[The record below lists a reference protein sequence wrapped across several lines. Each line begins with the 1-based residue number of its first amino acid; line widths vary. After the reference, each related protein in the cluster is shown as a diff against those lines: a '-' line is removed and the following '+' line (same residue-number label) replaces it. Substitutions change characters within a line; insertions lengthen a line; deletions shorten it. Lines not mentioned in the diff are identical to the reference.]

1 MEMQYRKLGKWGI
14 QVSAISLGAWVTYGN
29 QVKDEATIRE
39 IVKIAYDAGI
49 NFFDNADVYA
59 RGVAEEIM
67 GRILKDYP
75 RHTLVLS
82 SKVFWPMSEDVN
94 DRGLSRKHIRESIE
108 KSLKRLQTDYLDLYF
123 AHRYFVPGYG
133 PEAPMEEIVPAF
145 SQLVDEGKILY
156 WGTSEWPPARIAE
169 AVTFA
174 RANGLHPPVVE
185 QPQYSLVFRD
195 RVEKEIFPETTRF
208 GMGVVV
214 WSPLGMGLLTGKYD
228 EGLPQGA
235 RLAEYEPLREKLLT
249 EENREKVRRLK
260 AVADRLG
267 VSRAELALAWV
278 LRRPEVS
285 SAITGATRPEQLKE
299 NLKALE
305 LTLDEATL
313 AEIDAIFPPGPDC
326 YER

>member
-1 MEMQYRKLGKWGI
+1 MEMQYRKLGQWGI
-14 QVSAISLGAWVTYGN
+14 KVSAISLGAWVTYGN
-29 QVKDEATIRE
+29 QVKDEETIRE
-39 IVKIAYDAGI
+39 IVKTAYDAGV
-49 NFFDNADVYA
+49 NFYDNADVYA
-59 RGVAEEIM
+59 RGLAEEIM

-82 SKVFWPMSEDVN
+82 SKVFGAMSDDVN

-123 AHRYFVPGYG
+123 AHRYD
-133 PEAPMEEIVPAF
+133 PEVPMEEIVSAF

-174 RANGLHPPVVE
+174 RDHGLHPPVVE
-185 QPQYSLVFRD
+185 QPQYSLVYRD

-228 EGLPQGA
+228 DGLPEGA
-235 RLAEYEPLREKLLT
+235 RLAEYEGLREKLLT
-249 EENREKVRRLK
+249 EENREKVKKLK
-260 AVADRLG
+260 AIADRLG
-267 VSRAELALAWV
+267 VSRAQLALAWV

-305 LTLDEATL
+305 ITLDEETL
-313 AEIDAIFPPGPDC
+313 RAIDEIFPPGPDC
-326 YER
+326 Y

>member
-1 MEMQYRKLGKWGI
+1 MEMQYRKLGKWGLK
-14 QVSAISLGAWVTYGN
+14 VSAISLGAWVTYGN
-29 QVKDEATIRE
+29 QVKDEETIRE
-39 IVKIAYDAGI
+39 IVKTAYDAGI
-49 NFFDNADVYA
+49 NFYDNADVYA
-59 RGVAEEIM
+59 RGLAEEIM

-75 RHTLVLS
+75 RHTLVMS

-94 DRGLSRKHIRESIE
+94 DRGLSRKHVRESIE
-108 KSLKRLQTDYLDLYF
+108 KSLKRLKTDYLDIYF
-123 AHRYFVPGYG
+123 AHRYD
-133 PEAPMEEIVPAF
+133 PEVPMEEIVSTF

-174 RANGLHPPVVE
+174 RENGLHPPAVE
-185 QPQYSLVFRD
+185 QPQYSLVYRD

-228 EGLPQGA
+228 EGLPEGA
-235 RLAEYEPLREKLLT
+235 RLTEYEPLREKLLT

-260 AVADRLG
+260 AIADRLG
-267 VSRAELALAWV
+267 VTRAQLALAWV

-305 LTLDEATL
+305 ITLDEETL
-313 AEIDAIFPPGPDC
+313 KEIDEIFPPGPDC
-326 YER
+326 Y

>member
-1 MEMQYRKLGKWGI
+1 MEMQYRKLGQWGI
-14 QVSAISLGAWVTYGN
+14 KVSAISLGAWVTYGN
-29 QVKDEATIRE
+29 QVKDEETIRE
-39 IVKIAYDAGI
+39 IVKTAYDAGV
-49 NFFDNADVYA
+49 NFYDNADVYA
-59 RGVAEEIM
+59 RGLAEEIM

-82 SKVFWPMSEDVN
+82 SKVFGAMSDDVN

-123 AHRYFVPGYG
+123 AHRYD
-133 PEAPMEEIVPAF
+133 PEVPMEEIVSAF

-174 RANGLHPPVVE
+174 RDHGLHPPVVE
-185 QPQYSLVFRD
+185 QPQYSLIYRD

-228 EGLPQGA
+228 DGLPEGA
-235 RLAEYEPLREKLLT
+235 RLAEYEGLREKLLT
-249 EENREKVRRLK
+249 EENREKVKKLK
-260 AVADRLG
+260 AIADRLG
-267 VSRAELALAWV
+267 VSRAQLALAWV

-305 LTLDEATL
+305 ITLDEETL
-313 AEIDAIFPPGPDC
+313 RAIDEIFPPGPDC
-326 YER
+326 Y